1 MCSVPPSKKPDVINL
16 DSDEKEESDEDGEG
30 SVRDGVFGFG
40 YGDKNAGAGHTHNR
54 TKKPASH
61 NPQHRTSPSASS
73 FQWASGLPIDLIDL
87 TRTPT
92 PPQAAGSLV
101 DELVPYDV
109 IIIRSDE
116 SETESPKRLASESDS
131 DTYRRKVPRF
141 AFSPSESEPE
151 EDSSDDEGD
160 SSDDDK
166 PDSEDDCH
174 LKNKGKG
181 KAGSKPKVPGAEQQ
195 PEAEEGHGSMF
206 SVIVTEPATGGG
218 KPETY
223 RQTFEEL
230 ISGAVTGY
238 HLFRGSMD
246 IMFAWLTYLEAQMP
260 GYLCCLGCKD
270 ARPLV
275 SYFYRKTK
283 GRQGLV
289 VNKLEQAILDCAPGT
304 RFRVTTLHMQVRGG
318 WHGNALI
325 YDKQT
330 RVLSRFEPHGA
341 KTTSYEPA
349 KLDEA
354 LRKYV
359 LENPEIFSAYEKPSD
374 FCPEKSVQH
383 YSSLSKLEKEMREV
397 FGRSVSVE
405 AGGFCGLWSLYYM
418 HARIVNPY
426 LTTKQVVDQFSND
439 PDALTRIIRAYG
451 GALMRTIV
459 GEDLAKK
466 KTLPSKEVVRQKAV
480 AFRKT
485 FAKN

>member
-16 DSDEKEESDEDGEG
+16 VSDEEEESDEDGKG
-30 SVRDGVFGFG
+30 SVHDGVFGFG

-73 FQWASGLPIDLIDL
+73 FQWVSGLPNDLIDL

-92 PPQAAGSLV
+92 LPHAAGSLAA
-101 DELVPYDV
+101 ELAPYEV
-109 IIIRSDE
+109 IIISSDE

-141 AFSPSESEPE
+141 ASSPSESEPE
-151 EDSSDDEGD
+151 ED

-181 KAGSKPKVPGAEQQ
+181 KAGTKPKVPGAEQQ

-223 RQTFEEL
+223 RQTFEDL

-238 HLFRGSMD
+238 HLFRGSTD

-260 GYLCCLGCKD
+260 GYLCCLGCKN
-270 ARPLV
+270 ARPLIY
-275 SYFYRKTK
+275 YFHRKTK
-283 GRQGLV
+283 RGQGLV

-304 RFRVTTLHMQVRGG
+304 RFRVTTLHMQVKGG

-330 RVLSRFEPHGA
+330 RVLSRFEPHGSE
-341 KTTSYEPA
+341 TTSYVPA
-349 KLDEA
+349 KLDAA
-354 LRKYV
+354 LRNYV
-359 LENPEIFSAYEKPSD
+359 LQYPEIFSAYEQPSY

-383 YSSLSKLEKEMREV
+383 YSALSTLEKEMRDV

-405 AGGFCGLWSLYYM
+405 AGGFCGLWSLYFM
-418 HARIVNPY
+418 HARIVNPD

-439 PDALTRIIRAYG
+439 PDALTKIIRAYG

-459 GEDLAKK
+459 CEDLAKK
-466 KTLPSKEVVRQKAV
+466 KTLTSGKLVQQKAV